1 MELGARFRTYKE
13 FMESLCAYQ
22 QAYGSH
28 YSLRSCTSVRFH
40 NREYG
45 TAVREDVMFMQ
56 VKFGCTRTQKYSKK
70 RKKHPNLCPAYFV
83 LQYNEEIDQLVISE
97 LCGDHVHVDTE
108 IFLTGGITRGASTT
122 ADGSPAVKQ
131 RRQQQP
137 DGTKS
142 SNEVDENSPETEQL
156 VDGASAQC
164 RIPALSAS
172 GEENNSAS
180 AAARVTEVVKNCLNA
195 DSGAL
200 ASVDVGSDQGLE
212 RLNFQTSKMKSLF
225 MKFPASLLLHRVQN
239 KGGHVLYVLLVESK
253 ERVGKIVHWSVLK
266 ADTGQSISKMLT
278 VFKEF
283 NPEWQKVKV
292 VFVDASFPHRSV
304 LQELFPSAQVLLSV
318 YHTVR
323 LLEEKVNEAEMP
335 HSAKQELKLALK
347 KAVFSTS
354 ADSLDALSHMMKS
367 VVNAELYEHLQ
378 ANWFSCE
385 LLWYMHTKKGLHSCS
400 AHIDSLDL
408 ITHRLSA
415 LFGQYSSLE
424 AGVLHLLQCAECLDS
439 KPLES
444 SSWTPSCTKDCQ
456 RGSQEKP
463 DAQLCAATKAAL
475 PLDSQDQHEPLKD
488 IVPSVVLERKG
499 CVLEALQG
507 CRALDSQLCAAEWEV
522 VQVSTQLMSAVRG
535 GVEVRLLEDAHRVS
549 KDCCGCS
556 CYFQQRYRLPC
567 RHVLAVLHAERR
579 SVESGMVGHRWQRK
593 YRQRT
598 EIPDSEGTEREEE
611 REERRDRIQ
620 ALSKE
625 LANLLLQSD
634 GPQLDERS
642 SALRAIV
649 DAWAEAGGDKEPGAV
664 KEEPGAV
671 EEEEAVVKEEA
682 AVPDSP

>member
-22 QAYGSH
+22 QTYGSH

-83 LQYNEEIDQLVISE
+83 LQYNEDIDQLVISE
-97 LCGDHVHVDTE
+97 LCGDHIHVDTE
-108 IFLTGGITRGASTT
+108 LFLTGGITRGASTT
-122 ADGSPAVKQ
+122 ADGSPAVKV
-131 RRQQQP
+131 RRQQA

-142 SNEVDENSPETEQL
+142 SNEVDENSPETEQP
-156 VDGASAQC
+156 VDGAAAHC
-164 RIPALSAS
+164 RLPALSAT
-172 GEENNSAS
+172 GEDNDSAS

-200 ASVDVGSDQGLE
+200 ASVDVDNDQGLE
-212 RLNFQTSKMKSLF
+212 RLSFQTCKMKSLF

-253 ERVGKIVHWSVLK
+253 ERVGKIVHWSVLR

-292 VFVDASFPHRSV
+292 VFVDVSFLHKAV
-304 LQELFPSAQVLLSV
+304 LQELFPLAQVLLSV

-323 LLEEKVNEAEMP
+323 LLEEKVNATEMP
-335 HSAKQELKLALK
+335 HSAKQEMKLALK

-354 ADSLDALSHMMKS
+354 ADSLDTLSHMMKS
-367 VVNAELYEHLQ
+367 VVNAELYDYLQ

-415 LFGQYSSLE
+415 LFAQYSSLE
-424 AGVLHLLQCAECLDS
+424 ASVLHFLECAECLDS
-439 KPLES
+439 KLLES

-463 DAQLCAATKAAL
+463 AVQVYVVTKPDP
-475 PLDSQDQHEPLKD
+475 PLDSQAHTEQPEPPRET
-488 IVPSVVLERKG
+488 VPSVVMERKG
-499 CVLEALQG
+499 CMLEALQG
-507 CRALDSQLCAAEWEV
+507 GCTALDYQLCAAEWEV
-522 VQVSTQLMSAVRG
+522 VQMSTQLISAVPG

-549 KDCCGCS
+549 ADRCSCS

-567 RHVLAVLHAERR
+567 RHVLAVLHADRR

-593 YRQRT
+593 YRQQT
-598 EIPDSEGTEREEE
+598 ELPEHAGTEEELD
-611 REERRDRIQ
+611 RRDRIQ

-634 GPQLDERS
+634 GAQLEERG

-649 DAWAEAGGDKEPGAV
+649 DAWAEAGGDKELGAAAG
-664 KEEPGAV
+664 PAV
-671 EEEEAVVKEEA
+671 AVKEEA
-682 AVPDSP
+682 AGSP